1 MYLVIKETA
10 RKKIVNLEGAIF
22 RLPTNKVKQHIRDQ
36 VFNKCCSTQFL
47 KRWESQTT

>member
-10 RKKIVNLEGAIF
+10 RKKIVNLEEVIF
-22 RLPTNKVKQHIRDQ
+22 RLLTNKVKKHIRNQ
-36 VFNKCCSTQFL
+36 VFNKCYSTQFL